1 MYQIYS
7 VAVEQCGKLD
17 VTNCMKCSEY
27 LQKVKVFTGSK
38 LTPTLVTSL
47 GGGGAKLCVVTGT

>member
-7 VAVEQCGKLD
+7 VAVEQCGKLV

-27 LQKVKVFTGSK
+27 LQKVKVFTSSK